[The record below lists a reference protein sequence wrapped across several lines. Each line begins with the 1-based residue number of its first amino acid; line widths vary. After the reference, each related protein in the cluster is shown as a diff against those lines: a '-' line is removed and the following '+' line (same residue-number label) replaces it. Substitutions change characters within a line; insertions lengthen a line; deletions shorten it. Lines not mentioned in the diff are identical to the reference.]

1 MPTPSKKD
9 LLNNYLIRYLRHSQE
24 NPYRHRLPTLAE
36 LKRDYVRFCL
46 TLTEDNYSEAAR
58 LLKMKPEQLK
68 KIARAR
74 LFSA

>member
-1 MPTPSKKD
+1 MPDSSKKG
-9 LLNNYLIRYLRHSQE
+9 LLNNYLISYLRHSLE
-24 NPYRHRLPTLAE
+24 NPYRNRLPTLAE

-68 KIARAR
+68 KITRMR
-74 LFSA
+74 LSSV